1 MKQAIL
7 VRDDLKLPKGKM
19 CAQVGH
25 AAVEAVMKSEDEDVE
40 EWRSEGGMKIVVK
53 VRDERELMEYLKHAK
68 QMELTVALIKDAGHT
83 VVEPG
88 TITVLGVGPDQD
100 NKIDKLIKDL
110 KLM

>member
-25 AAVEAVMKSEDEDVE
+25 AAVEAVMKSEDETVE

-53 VRDERELMEYLKHAK
+53 VKDEHELMEYLKHAK
-68 QMELTVALIKDAGHT
+68 QMELTIALITDAGRTTIPAGT
-83 VVEPG
+83 V
-88 TITVLGVGPDQD
+88 TVLGVGPDHD
-100 NKIDKLIKDL
+100 DKIDKLIKDL